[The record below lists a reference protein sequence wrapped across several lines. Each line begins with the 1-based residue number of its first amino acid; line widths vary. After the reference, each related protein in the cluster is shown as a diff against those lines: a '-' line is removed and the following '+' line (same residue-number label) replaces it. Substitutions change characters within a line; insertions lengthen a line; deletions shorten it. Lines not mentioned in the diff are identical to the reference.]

1 MTLNHEK
8 PNWLLGLINSLPN
21 IDKIYLYKKDLF
33 KEKYLLFINNFESIS
48 LKLLSNDI
56 ADVYKNI
63 DKCNP
68 NKKINCKSLIV
79 FHDIADDMLS
89 NKKLNPIVTQL
100 FIRERKLNIYVLFVT
115 HPVSNT
121 ID

>member
-1 MTLNHEK
+1 MTLNQEK

-33 KEKYLLFINNFESIS
+33 EEKYLLFINNFESIS

-68 NKKINCKSLIV
+68 NEKINCKSLIV
-79 FHDIADDMLS
+79 FHDMVDDILS
-89 NKKLNPIVTQL
+89 NKKLNPIVT
-100 FIRERKLNIYVLFVT
+100 E
-115 HPVSNT
+115 
-121 ID
+121 